1 MTHTFEKIGIGIIFV
16 ILIGLNSFFI
26 LGQETIPREEV
37 SQETATIEP
46 NEITRQQAKTIALR
60 TVKGFVTELEEK
72 IISGVPAFSV
82 EIQEGTIETEIF
94 ISKKDGDILKISQE
108 SIEDE
113 QEEEIK
119 PEELQQLQT
128 ASGILTETEA
138 KALALQVIPGT
149 VTGFEAEREDGRLV
163 YEVEIAAQGDRVE
176 VEIDAETREIL
187 EIEWGDDD

>member
-37 SQETATIEP
+37 SQEITTIEP
-46 NEITRQQAKTIALR
+46 KEITRQQAKTIALR
-60 TVKGFVTELEEK
+60 TVKGVVTEVEEK

-82 EIQEGTIETEIF
+82 EIEDGTIETEIF
-94 ISKKDGDILKISQE
+94 ISKKDGEILKISQE

-113 QEEEIK
+113 QEEIK
-119 PEELQQLQT
+119 PKELQQLQT

-138 KALALQVIPGT
+138 KALALQVVPGI

-163 YEVEIAAQGDRVE
+163 YEIEIAAQGDRAE